1 MQKFHKQSKNSNSN
15 MQDMIKVKNSN
26 SFYDYKPNMKNSPSS
41 IQLSQ
46 PLINIIPNSPA
57 LPVMSTPATAP
68 PQYSLYLD
76 QNRRNLPATNSAG
89 TIVSSTNSQTPFA
102 QKFQEYQ
109 NKTSN
114 SNLNRNNNNNKMVHQ
129 NQAHNN
135 QNLQNRNNQV
145 YNNHFSQNSR
155 YPSSTSSKT
164 QRLQIFSC
172 GGLIFLWHLVYMFAM
187 ILNIFYLYFRPEKV
201 ISITCILEIGCS
213 ISLIT
218 GLFLQ
223 NHCLMMPMLFNYVSQ
238 FLFNVYLVTTEII
251 RSTNESGTLSPSL
264 DLRTQLIR
272 ALNKPELKY
281 FRNGVL
287 DFITSSEMTTWQK
300 SGTSDA
306 YVMQPASK
314 VLNQPELDI
323 RVCAPWPGLYIVAA
337 SLFCLY
343 FLVMITALVA
353 YVCLTPQK
361 GELRKKS
368 LRIQGS
374 FL

>member
-1 MQKFHKQSKNSNSN
+1 MKNS
-15 MQDMIKVKNSN
+15 
-26 SFYDYKPNMKNSPSS
+26 SPSS

-46 PLINIIPNSPA
+46 PLINIIPNSPS

-68 PQYSLYLD
+68 PQHALNYD
-76 QNRRNLPATNSAG
+76 QNHRRNLPATNSAG
-89 TIVSSTNSQTPFA
+89 TIVSSTNSQTPLA
-102 QKFQEYQ
+102 QKFQQYQ
-109 NKTSN
+109 NRTSN
-114 SNLNRNNNNNKMVHQ
+114 SNLNRNNNNNNKMVDQSQQRHD
-129 NQAHNN
+129 N

-145 YNNHFSQNSR
+145 YNNHFSQNPR
-155 YPSSTSSKT
+155 YPSSTSSET
-164 QRLQIFSC
+164 QRLHIFSC

-238 FLFNVYLVTTEII
+238 FLFNIYLVTTEII
-251 RSTNESGTLSPSL
+251 RSTNKSGTLNPAL

-281 FRNGVL
+281 FRNGFL
-287 DFITSSEMTTWQK
+287 DFITSSEVTTWQK
-300 SGTSDA
+300 SGITNNIG
-306 YVMQPASK
+306 YVIKQQLPQTVGSSISEVM
-314 VLNQPELDI
+314 NQSPENLEI

-353 YVCLTPQK
+353 YMCLTPQK
-361 GELRKKS
+361 GELRGKS
-368 LRIQGS
+368 LRSQGS
-374 FL
+374 SFL